1 MGTTTDYLNIVI
13 RANGHASYANAMHQA
28 TTATNGFNAS
38 AGSLISTLA
47 KVATAGAATKFS
59 KQCIDAASDLQEV
72 ANVIDVTFG
81 QKASKV
87 DKWAKNQA
95 SSFGLSKTSAERYIG
110 TYGTM
115 AKQFQFT
122 TEQAADM
129 SIELAKLTGDVAS
142 FYNLSDKL
150 AADKLKSIFTG
161 ETESLK
167 ELGVVMT
174 EANLNA
180 FALSKGISK
189 PLKEMNEHEKTA
201 LRYAFV
207 RDKLSHAQGDFART
221 SDSYANS
228 MRTLSLEFENMKIEI
243 GKELMPVASAGIQV
257 ISYGLRL
264 IAPRIEAVAETVK
277 LYTEAWKNAS
287 QQTKNLINYSLLI
300 FVVMAAAPKAIALVR
315 TAVKLLTVDVFTLG
329 GAMNALLGIA
339 GLLLAGAAVA
349 KLKKQVDELKKTQ
362 VDTVATND
370 IVALGDSAD
379 ISTEA
384 VDELSDSLDGLS
396 DASKGLDNFL
406 ASFDEVNKVGGN
418 TSLMSSVVNAD
429 DIANILGFSDGLSDA
444 NDMINNLNGSVDGF
458 QNKLDTLTVPDIAGG
473 TILDGEW
480 WKETLSLID
489 GFINEWATDPIAL
502 YEDFVDGYEI
512 IEDWMGEVMPNWKK
526 FWEDFGEEIYDAVHS
541 IKDEWESMQMSMGEQ
556 IFDMLHPDADDDGQE
571 TFKYTSKS
579 GITRDVQ
586 KYNSDGTESELYK
599 KYKAGIA
606 GYAAGGFPN
615 KGSLFIAGEA
625 GAELIGNFGGSQTKV
640 INESQMYQLA
650 QPPAIEQNIF
660 NSYHFD
666 NSDNSKRNDY
676 FQSKTINNNDYSTQ
690 TQSDGDKQS
699 PIVLSPTIQID
710 GRKITSVVV
719 DNINQMT
726 RSSGNSPLI
735 QLG

>member
-13 RANGHASYANAMHQA
+13 RANGHASYANAMHQVTDA
-28 TTATNGFNAS
+28 TKGFNTS
-38 AGSLISTLA
+38 VGSLISTLA
-47 KVATAGAATKFS
+47 KVATAGAVTKFS

-72 ANVIDVTFG
+72 ANVIDVTFK

-87 DKWAKNQA
+87 DEWAKNQA
-95 SSFGLSKTSAERYIG
+95 SSFGLSETAAKRYIG

-180 FALSKGISK
+180 FALSKGKSK

-207 RDKLSHAQGDFART
+207 LDKLSHAQGDFART

-228 MRTLSLEFENMKIEI
+228 MRTLSLEFENMKIKI
-243 GKELMPVASAGIQV
+243 GNELMPVASAGIQV
-257 ISYGLRL
+257 IGYGLRL
-264 IAPRIEAVAETVK
+264 IAPRIVAVAETVK

-287 QQTKNLINYSLLI
+287 QETKNLINYSLLI
-300 FVVMAAAPKAIALVR
+300 FGFMAVAPKTIGLVR
-315 TAVKLLTVDVFTLG
+315 MAVKLLTVDVFTLG

-339 GLLLAGAAVA
+339 GLLLAGTAVA

-396 DASKGLDNFL
+396 DASQKLDTFL
-406 ASFDEVNKVGGN
+406 ASFDEVNKAGGN

-429 DIANILGFSDGLSDA
+429 DIANIFGFSDGLSDA

-489 GFINEWATDPIAL
+489 GFIHEWATDPIAL
-502 YEDFVDGYEI
+502 YEDFVDGCEM
-512 IEDWMGEVMPNWKK
+512 IEDWMGEHMPNWKK
-526 FWEDFGEEIYDAVHS
+526 FWEDFGGA
-541 IKDEWESMQMSMGEQ
+541 
-556 IFDMLHPDADDDGQE
+556 IFDSVDKLKEFLNTINNMGFNDFSFEGVGEAYVDFSHDESGAPTTAAAWAMDKLFGL
-571 TFKYTSKS
+571 SKH
-579 GITRDVQ
+579 
-586 KYNSDGTESELYK
+586 
-599 KYKAGIA
+599 
-606 GYAAGGFPN
+606 AAGGFPN

-640 INESQMYQLA
+640 INQSQMYQLA

-690 TQSDGDKQS
+690 TQSDGGKQS

>member
-1 MGTTTDYLNIVI
+1 
-13 RANGHASYANAMHQA
+13 
-28 TTATNGFNAS
+28 
-38 AGSLISTLA
+38 
-47 KVATAGAATKFS
+47 
-59 KQCIDAASDLQEV
+59 
-72 ANVIDVTFG
+72 
-81 QKASKV
+81 
-87 DKWAKNQA
+87 
-95 SSFGLSKTSAERYIG
+95 
-110 TYGTM
+110 
-115 AKQFQFT
+115 
-122 TEQAADM
+122 M

>member
-38 AGSLISTLA
+38 VGSLISTLA
-47 KVATAGAATKFS
+47 KVATAGAVTKFS

-72 ANVIDVTFG
+72 SNVIDVTFG

-87 DKWAKNQA
+87 DEWAKNQA
-95 SSFGLSKTSAERYIG
+95 SSFGLSETAAKRYIG

-122 TEQAADM
+122 TEQAAGM

-180 FALSKGISK
+180 FALSKGKSK

-201 LRYAFV
+201 LRYEFV
-207 RDKLSHAQGDFART
+207 LDKLSHAQGDFART

-257 ISYGLRL
+257 IGYGLRL
-264 IAPRIEAVAETVK
+264 IAPRIVAVAETVK

-300 FVVMAAAPKAIALVR
+300 FGVMAAAPKAIALVR
-315 TAVKLLTVDVFTLG
+315 TAVRLLTVDVFTLG

-396 DASKGLDNFL
+396 DASKGLDTFL
-406 ASFDEVNKVGGN
+406 ASFDEANKVGGN

-429 DIANILGFSDGLSDA
+429 DIANILGFSDGLSSA

-458 QNKLDTLTVPDIAGG
+458 QNKLDSLTVPDIASG
-473 TILDGEW
+473 TLLDGDW
-480 WKETLSLID
+480 WKETLGLID
-489 GFINEWATDPIAL
+489 GFIHEWATDPVAL
-502 YEDFVDGYEI
+502 YEDFVDGCGM
-512 IEDWMGEVMPNWKK
+512 IEDWMGEHMPHWKK
-526 FWEDFGEEIYDAVHS
+526 FWEDFGEEIYDAIHS

-556 IFDMLHPDADDDGQE
+556 IFDMLHPNADDDGQE

-586 KYNSDGTESELYK
+586 KYNSDGTETELYK

-640 INESQMYQLA
+640 INQSQMYQLA

-690 TQSDGDKQS
+690 TQSDGGKQS

-710 GRKITSVVV
+710 GRKITAVVV

>member
-13 RANGHASYANAMHQA
+13 RANGHASYANAMHQVTDA
-28 TTATNGFNAS
+28 TKGFNTS
-38 AGSLISTLA
+38 VGILISTLA
-47 KVATAGAATKFS
+47 IVAAAGAGAATKFS
-59 KQCIDAASDLQEV
+59 KHCIDAASDLQEV

-87 DKWAKNQA
+87 DEWAKNQA
-95 SSFGLSKTSAERYIG
+95 SSFGLSETAAKRYIG

-115 AKQFQFT
+115 AKQFGFT

-129 SIELAKLTGDVAS
+129 SIELAKLTGDVSS
-142 FYNLSDKL
+142 FYNISDQL
-150 AADKLKSIFTG
+150 ASVKLKSIFTG

-180 FALSKGISK
+180 FALSKGTSK

-201 LRYAFV
+201 LRYSFV
-207 RDKLSHAQGDFART
+207 LDRLSHAQGDFART

-228 MRTLSLEFENMKIEI
+228 MRTLSLEFENMKIKI
-243 GKELMPVASAGIQV
+243 GNELMPVASAGIQV

-264 IAPRIEAVAETVK
+264 IAPRIVAVAETVK
-277 LYTEAWKNAS
+277 FYTEAWKNAS
-287 QQTKNLINYSLLI
+287 QGTKNLINYSLLI
-300 FVVMAAAPKAIALVR
+300 FGFMAAAPKAIALVR
-315 TAVKLLTVDVFTLG
+315 TAVRLLTVDVFTLG

-396 DASKGLDNFL
+396 DASKGLDTFL
-406 ASFDEVNKVGGN
+406 ASFDEANKVGGN

-429 DIANILGFSDGLSDA
+429 DIANILGFSDGLSSA

-458 QNKLDTLTVPDIAGG
+458 QNKLDSLTVPNIASG
-473 TILDGEW
+473 TLLDKNW
-480 WKETLSLID
+480 WKETLSSID
-489 GFINEWATDPIAL
+489 GFLPTLVGFFDEFGKPKELLDDFLDGLEICGEWL
-502 YEDFVDGYEI
+502 ENHV
-512 IEDWMGEVMPNWKK
+512 PNWTK
-526 FWEDFGEEIYDAVHS
+526 FWETFGGKISDSVDKLKEFLNTINNMGFNDFSFEGVGEAYVDFSH
-541 IKDEWESMQMSMGEQ
+541 DESGAPTTAAAWAMDKLLG
-556 IFDMLHPDADDDGQE
+556 L
-571 TFKYTSKS
+571 SKH
-579 GITRDVQ
+579 
-586 KYNSDGTESELYK
+586 
-599 KYKAGIA
+599 
-606 GYAAGGFPN
+606 AAGGLPN

-650 QPPAIEQNIF
+650 QPPAIEQNVF

-676 FQSKTINNNDYSTQ
+676 FQSKTINNNDYSAQ
-690 TQSDGDKQS
+690 AQSDGDKQS

>member
-28 TTATNGFNAS
+28 TTATNGFNTS
-38 AGSLISTLA
+38 VGSLISTLA
-47 KVATAGAATKFS
+47 KVATAGAITKFS

-72 ANVIDVTFG
+72 SNVIDVTFG

-87 DKWAKNQA
+87 DEWAKNQA

-122 TEQAADM
+122 TEQASDM

-161 ETESLK
+161 ETETLK

-207 RDKLSHAQGDFART
+207 LDKLSHAQGDFART

-228 MRTLSLEFENMKIEI
+228 MRTLSLEFENMKIKI
-243 GKELMPVASAGIQV
+243 GNELMPVASAGIQV
-257 ISYGLRL
+257 ISYGLKY
-264 IAPRIEAVAETVK
+264 IAPRVVAVAETVK

-287 QQTKNLINYSLLI
+287 QETKNLINYSLLI
-300 FVVMAAAPKAIALVR
+300 FGVMAAAPKVIALVR
-315 TAVKLLTVDVFTLG
+315 TAVRLLTVDVFTLG

-339 GLLLAGAAVA
+339 GLLLTGAAVA

-370 IVALGDSAD
+370 IMALGDSAD

-396 DASKGLDNFL
+396 DASKGLDTFL
-406 ASFDEVNKVGGN
+406 ASFDEANKVGGN

-429 DIANILGFSDGLSDA
+429 DIANILGFSDGLSSA

-458 QNKLDTLTVPDIAGG
+458 QNKLDSLTVPNIASG

-480 WKETLSLID
+480 WKETLSSID
-489 GFINEWATDPIAL
+489 GFLPTLVGFFGEFGKPKELLDDFLDGLEICGEWL
-502 YEDFVDGYEI
+502 ENHV
-512 IEDWMGEVMPNWKK
+512 PNWTK
-526 FWEDFGEEIYDAVHS
+526 FWETFGGKISDSVDKLKEFLEAINNMGFNDFSFEGVGEAYVDFSH
-541 IKDEWESMQMSMGEQ
+541 DESGAPTTAAAWAMDKLFG
-556 IFDMLHPDADDDGQE
+556 L
-571 TFKYTSKS
+571 SKH
-579 GITRDVQ
+579 
-586 KYNSDGTESELYK
+586 
-599 KYKAGIA
+599 
-606 GYAAGGFPN
+606 AAGGFPN

-690 TQSDGDKQS
+690 TQSDGGKQS

-710 GRKITSVVV
+710 GRKITAVVV

>member
-28 TTATNGFNAS
+28 TTATNGLNTS
-38 AGSLISTLA
+38 VGSLISTLA
-47 KVATAGAATKFS
+47 KVATAGVITKFS

-81 QKASKV
+81 QEASKV
-87 DKWAKNQA
+87 DEWAKNQA
-95 SSFGLSKTSAERYIG
+95 SSFGLSETAAKRYMG

-115 AKQFQFT
+115 AKQFGFT
-122 TEQAADM
+122 TEQAVDM
-129 SIELAKLTGDVAS
+129 SEELAKLTGDVSS
-142 FYNLSDKL
+142 FYNISDKL
-150 AADKLKSIFTG
+150 ASEKLKSIFNG
-161 ETESLK
+161 ETETLK

-174 EANLNA
+174 EANLKA
-180 FALSKGISK
+180 YALEKGINKSW
-189 PLKEMNEHEKTA
+189 NEFNEREKTA
-201 LRYAFV
+201 LRYSFV
-207 RDKLSHAQGDFART
+207 LDRLSHAQGDFSRT

-228 MRTLSLEFENMKIEI
+228 MRTLSLEFENMKIKI
-243 GKELMPVASAGIQV
+243 GNELMPVASAGIQV
-257 ISYGLRL
+257 ISYGLRY
-264 IAPRIEAVAETVK
+264 IAPRVVAVAETVK

-287 QQTKNLINYSLLI
+287 QETKNLINYSLLI
-300 FVVMAAAPKAIALVR
+300 FGVMAAAPKAIALVR
-315 TAVKLLTVDVFTLG
+315 AAVKLLTVDVFTLG
-329 GAMNALLGIA
+329 GVMNALLGIA

-370 IVALGDSAD
+370 ITALGDSAD

-406 ASFDEVNKVGGN
+406 ASFDEANKIGGN

-429 DIANILGFSDGLSDA
+429 DIANILGFSDVLNDA
-444 NDMINNLNGSVDGF
+444 NAMINNLNGSVDGF
-458 QNKLDTLTVPDIAGG
+458 QNKLDSLTVPDIASG
-473 TILDGEW
+473 TLLDKNW
-480 WKETLSLID
+480 WKETLSSID
-489 GFINEWATDPIAL
+489 GFLPTLVGFFGEFGKPKELLDDFFFGLEICGEWL
-502 YEDFVDGYEI
+502 ESNV
-512 IEDWMGEVMPNWKK
+512 PNWTK
-526 FWEDFGEEIYDAVHS
+526 FWEDFGGA
-541 IKDEWESMQMSMGEQ
+541 
-556 IFDMLHPDADDDGQE
+556 IFDSVERAKEFLNTINNMGFNNFSFEGVGEAYVDFSHDESGAPTTAAAWAMDKLFGL
-571 TFKYTSKS
+571 SKH
-579 GITRDVQ
+579 
-586 KYNSDGTESELYK
+586 
-599 KYKAGIA
+599 
-606 GYAAGGFPN
+606 AAGGFPN

-690 TQSDGDKQS
+690 TQSDGGKQS

>member
-38 AGSLISTLA
+38 VGSLISTLA
-47 KVATAGAATKFS
+47 KVATAGAATKLS

-72 ANVIDVTFG
+72 ADVIDVTFG
-81 QKASKV
+81 QKANRV
-87 DKWAKNQA
+87 DEWAKNQA
-95 SSFGLSKTSAERYIG
+95 SSFGLFETAAKRYIG

-115 AKQFQFT
+115 AKQFGFT

-129 SIELAKLTGDVAS
+129 GIELAELTGDVAS

-161 ETESLK
+161 ETETLK

-174 EANLNA
+174 ETNLKA
-180 FALSKGISK
+180 YALEKGINKSWN
-189 PLKEMNEHEKTA
+189 EFNEHEKVA
-201 LRYAFV
+201 LRYSFV
-207 RDKLSHAQGDFART
+207 LDRLSHAQGDFSRT

-228 MRTLSLEFENMKIEI
+228 MRTLSLEFENMKIKI
-243 GKELMPVASAGIQV
+243 GNELMPVASAGIQV
-257 ISYGLRL
+257 ISYGLKY
-264 IAPRIEAVAETVK
+264 IAPRIIAVAETVK

-287 QQTKNLINYSLLI
+287 QETKNLINYSLLI
-300 FVVMAAAPKAIALVR
+300 FGVMAAAPKAIALVR
-315 TAVKLLTVDVFTLG
+315 TAVRLLTVDVFTLG

-396 DASKGLDNFL
+396 DASKGLDTFL
-406 ASFDEVNKVGGN
+406 ASFDEANKVGGN

-429 DIANILGFSDGLSDA
+429 DIANILGFSDGLNDA
-444 NDMINNLNGSVDGF
+444 NAMINSLNGSVDGF
-458 QNKLDTLTVPDIAGG
+458 QSKLDSLTVPDIASG
-473 TILDGEW
+473 TLLDKNW
-480 WKETLSLID
+480 WTGTLSSID
-489 GFINEWATDPIAL
+489 SFLPTLKGFFGEFGKPKELLD
-502 YEDFVDGYEI
+502 DFLFGLEI
-512 IEDWMGEVMPNWKK
+512 CGDWLESNVPNWTK
-526 FWEDFGEEIYDAVHS
+526 FWTTFGGA
-541 IKDEWESMQMSMGEQ
+541 
-556 IFDMLHPDADDDGQE
+556 IFDSVEKLKEFLNDINNMGFNDFSFEGVGEAYVDFSHDESGAPTTVAAWAMDKLFGL
-571 TFKYTSKS
+571 SKH
-579 GITRDVQ
+579 
-586 KYNSDGTESELYK
+586 
-599 KYKAGIA
+599 
-606 GYAAGGFPN
+606 AAGGFPN

-640 INESQMYQLA
+640 INQSQMYQLA